1 MKFKSTF
8 FGTFAS
14 NTLLIAPAAID
25 FKAIFGNF
33 LERITETPQVL
44 ITFVVLFILVIILT
58 VLLRRLDNK
67 DQLYVSCF
75 FCKLFFDVFNQIKNK
90 QRFSIQTIF
99 KKKKTKSK

>member
-67 DQLYVSCF
+67 DQLYVSF
-75 FCKLFFDVFNQIKNK
+75 FLINSFLRFQSNKK
-90 QRFSIQTIF
+90 QRLSIQT
-99 KKKKTKSK
+99 KK

>member
-90 QRFSIQTIF
+90 QRLSIQTIF
-99 KKKKTKSK
+99 KKNDQK